1 MVLSS
6 IYYLFVFH
14 RLVGRSV
21 REFLRTVLL
30 KPAICALVA
39 GSISYW
45 VASGFDGYSEGG
57 RLQALA
63 VCAVAG
69 TIFGAIFV
77 TLGIVSKAIDDDD
90 LSLVRRLLGSALGRK
105 PA

>member
-1 MVLSS
+1 VL
-6 IYYLFVFH
+6 V
-14 RLVGRSV
+14 
-21 REFLRTVLL
+21 

-45 VASGFDGYSEGG
+45 VASGFGGYSEGG

-63 VCAVAG
+63 VCALGGAV
-69 TIFGAIFV
+69 FCAIFV

-90 LSLVRRLLGSALGRK
+90 LSMVRRLLGSVLRRK
-105 PA
+105 PG